1 MKIIKTDNAPAA
13 VGPYS
18 QAIISNGFVFCSG
31 QIGLDPKTGELK
43 GADII
48 SQTTQIIFNLKSV
61 LEQAG
66 SSLQN
71 VVKTTCYLTDI
82 SDFQKFNDIYAKHF
96 ISSPARATV
105 EVSHLPK
112 DAIVEI
118 EAIAEINS

>member
-1 MKIIKTDNAPAA
+1 MKIIQTNNAPAA
-13 VGPYS
+13 GGPYS
-18 QAIISNGFVFCSG
+18 QAIISGSFVFCSG

-48 SQTTQIIFNLKSV
+48 SQTTQVIFNLSAV
-61 LEQAG
+61 LEAAG

-71 VVKTTCYLTDI
+71 VIKTTCYLTNI

-96 ISSPARATV
+96 VSNPARATI
-105 EVSHLPK
+105 EVSNLPK

-118 EAIAEINS
+118 ELVAEIVL